1 MSFLQKNSQKALNT
15 FTQSH
20 KASAGIRRHP
30 LCVGGVVSLAEGGT
44 WFAKQKPGMVDTDL
58 PYFFRRSCQ
67 NPPWE
72 SPHWNLLAS

>member
-58 PYFFRRSCQ
+58 ISSEDHVRIPHG
-67 NPPWE
+67 NPHIGI
-72 SPHWNLLAS
+72 S